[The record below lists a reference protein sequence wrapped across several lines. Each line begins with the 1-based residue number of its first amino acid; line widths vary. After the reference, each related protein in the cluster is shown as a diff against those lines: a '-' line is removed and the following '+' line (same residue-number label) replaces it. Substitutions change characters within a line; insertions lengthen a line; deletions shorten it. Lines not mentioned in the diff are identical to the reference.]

1 MTMIRL
7 DQLLYLRIVMTYTN
21 DNHNGKAYRFS
32 WMEDNRL
39 EAFFDDYNKKVRL
52 DTIARVGI
60 YT

>member
-52 DTIARVGI
+52 DTIARV
-60 YT
+60 

>member
-1 MTMIRL
+1 MWGKKGNMITH
-7 DQLLYLRIVMTYTN
+7 YEEIN
-21 DNHNGKAYRFS
+21 DDERRFS

-39 EAFFDDYNKKVRL
+39 KAVFDDYNKKARL